1 LYKTFKDDKYVYML
15 LEVCLGGELWTLLR
29 DKSQFD
35 DMAAR
40 FYVASVVEAFSY
52 LHGRG
57 IVYRDLK
64 PENMLLDSHGFAKL
78 VDFGFAKKIGFSNKT
93 WTFCGTPEY
102 VPPEIILNKGH
113 DFSADYWSLGI
124 LIFELVTG
132 NPPFTSNDAMKTYNI
147 ILRGMDVL
155 EFPRKVSKNAGNLI
169 RRLCRDSPTERLGY
183 QKDGLHDIKKHKW
196 FQGFHWQGL
205 VDRSI
210 QPPYKPK

>member
-1 LYKTFKDDKYVYML
+1 
-15 LEVCLGGELWTLLR
+15 
-29 DKSQFD
+29 SQFD

-183 QKDGLHDIKKHKW
+183 QKDGLHDIKKHK
-196 FQGFHWQGL
+196 
-205 VDRSI
+205 
-210 QPPYKPK
+210 